1 MMDRQLNLISK
12 HKPLMLLITNY
23 FMCKEIIKIN

>member
-1 MMDRQLNLISK
+1 MI
-12 HKPLMLLITNY
+12 ITIY